1 MKKYLIILLSVGLM
15 ACQQETDN
23 TSETPGEGNTINNK
37 ELDDLKAENMDLK
50 HQIAVKDSMYNYYAA
65 YMNDIRT
72 NLDLIQGKQKNL
84 FDKTANPEMLSASD
98 PNIVEDIQELGK
110 LLNDNQA
117 KIAKLK
123 AEIKNNNTQ
132 MNAFEEMII
141 SLSEEVEMKNMEIFQ
156 LQQEMENMDA
166 AFGELFEAFKEK
178 SETLETTT
186 NELNTAYFAYGT
198 KKELV
203 NNNVITTEGGFIGI
217 GKNKELA
224 DDFNQDYFTEVN
236 IMDLQEIPLAFD
248 KVEMV
253 TTHPSGSYEFQM
265 TDENSVNKL
274 IINDPKAFW
283 SVSKYLV
290 MVVK

>member
-1 MKKYLIILLSVGLM
+1 MRKYLFIVLAVGLFS
-15 ACQQETDN
+15 CQPETEN
-23 TSETPGEGNTINNK
+23 TTETPGENNTINNK
-37 ELDDLKAENMDLK
+37 ELDDLKAENLDLK
-50 HQIAVKDSMYNYYAA
+50 HQIAVKDSVYNYYAA

-84 FDKTANPEMLSASD
+84 FDKTANPEMLSATD
-98 PNIVEDIQELGK
+98 PNIVEDIQLLGQ

-117 KIAKLK
+117 KIAALK

-132 MNAFEEMII
+132 MGAFEEMII
-141 SLSEEVEMKNMEIFQ
+141 SLSEEVEAKNMEIYQ

-166 AFGELFEAFKEK
+166 AFGELFEAFKET

-186 NELNTAYFAYGT
+186 NELNTAFFAYGS
-198 KKELV
+198 KKELID
-203 NNNVITTEGGFIGI
+203 NKVITTEGGFIGL

-224 DDFNQDYFTEVN
+224 DDFNKDYFTEVN
-236 IMDLQEIPLAFD
+236 IMDLTEIPLGFE
-248 KVEMV
+248 KVELI
-253 TTHPSGSYEFQM
+253 TTHPSASYELKGDGPI
-265 TDENSVNKL
+265 TKL
-274 IINDPKAFW
+274 VINDPKTFW

>member
-1 MKKYLIILLSVGLM
+1 MKKYLFIALAIGLFS
-15 ACQQETDN
+15 CQQETEN
-23 TSETPGEGNTINNK
+23 PTETPGENNTINNK
-37 ELDDLKAENMDLK
+37 ELNDLKAENLDLK

-84 FDKTANPEMLSASD
+84 FDKTANPEMLSATD

-141 SLSEEVEMKNMEIFQ
+141 SLSEEVEMKNMEIYQ

-178 SETLETTT
+178 SETLESTT
-186 NELNTAYFAYGT
+186 NELNTAFFAYGT
-198 KKELV
+198 KKELIE
-203 NNNVITTEGGFIGI
+203 NNVITTEGGFIGI

-236 IMDLQEIPLAFD
+236 IMDLSEISLGFD
-248 KVEMV
+248 KVELI
-253 TTHPSGSYEFQM
+253 TTHPSGSYAFKGDDQI
-265 TDENSVNKL
+265 TKL
-274 IINDPKAFW
+274 VINDPKTFW

>member
-1 MKKYLIILLSVGLM
+1 MKKYLLIVMTLGLF
-15 ACQQETDN
+15 ACQTETEN
-23 TSETPGEGNTINNK
+23 PSESGGGNNSINNK
-37 ELDDLKAENMDLK
+37 ELDDLKAENLDLK

-65 YMNDIRT
+65 YMNDIRS

-84 FDKTANPEMLSASD
+84 FDKTANPEMLSATD
-98 PNIVEDIQELGK
+98 PNIVEDIQALGK

-132 MNAFEEMII
+132 MSAFEEMII

-166 AFGELFEAFKEK
+166 AFGELFEAFKET
-178 SETLETTT
+178 SESLETTT
-186 NELNTAYFAYGT
+186 NALNTAYFAYGT
-198 KKELV
+198 KKELLD
-203 NNNVITTEGGFIGI
+203 NNVITTEGGFIGI
-217 GKNKELA
+217 GKIKELA
-224 DDFNQDYFTEVN
+224 DNFNHDYFTEVN
-236 IMDLQEIPLAFD
+236 IMDLKEIPLGFE

-253 TTHPSGSYEFQM
+253 TTHPSSSYEFKGDGQI
-265 TDENSVNKL
+265 TKL
-274 IINDPKAFW
+274 VINDPKAFW
-283 SVSKYLV
+283 SISKYLV

>member
-1 MKKYLIILLSVGLM
+1 MKKYLFIVLALGLFS
-15 ACQQETDN
+15 CQPNGEN
-23 TSETPGEGNTINNK
+23 GSETEGGHNTIENK
-37 ELDDLKAENMDLK
+37 ELDDLKAENLDLK
-50 HQIAVKDSMYNYYAA
+50 HQLTVKDSMYNYYAA
-65 YMNDIRT
+65 YMNDIRS

-84 FDKTANPEMLSASD
+84 FDKTANPEMLSATD
-98 PNIVEDIQELGK
+98 PYIVEDIQALGK

-132 MNAFEEMII
+132 LNAFEEMII
-141 SLSEEVEMKNMEIFQ
+141 SLSEEVESKNMEIFQ

-166 AFGELFEAFKEK
+166 AFGELFEAFKET

-198 KKELV
+198 KKELLD
-203 NNNVITTEGGFIGI
+203 NNVITTDGGFIGI
-217 GKNKELA
+217 GKIKELA
-224 DDFNQDYFTEVN
+224 ENFNHDYFTEVN
-236 IMDLQEIPLAFD
+236 IMDLKEVPLGFE

-253 TTHPSGSYEFQM
+253 TTHPTGSYELKGDDQI
-265 TDENSVNKL
+265 TKL
-274 IINDPKAFW
+274 VINDPKKFW

>member
-1 MKKYLIILLSVGLM
+1 MKKYLFIVLALGLF
-15 ACQQETDN
+15 ACQPDSEN
-23 TSETPGEGNTINNK
+23 SSETPGGNNSINNK
-37 ELDDLKAENMDLK
+37 ELEDLKSENLNLK
-50 HQIAVKDSMYNYYAA
+50 HQLAVKDSMYNYYAA

-84 FDKTANPEMLSASD
+84 FDKTTNPEMLSATD

-141 SLSEEVEMKNMEIFQ
+141 SLSEEVESKNMEIFQ
-156 LQQEMENMDA
+156 LQQELENMDA
-166 AFGELFEAFKEK
+166 AFGELFEAFKET

-186 NELNTAYFAYGT
+186 NELNTAFYAYGT
-198 KKELV
+198 KKELID
-203 NNNVITTEGGFIGI
+203 NNVITTEGGFIGI

-224 DDFNQDYFTEVN
+224 DNFNHDYFTQVN
-236 IMDLQEIPLAFD
+236 IMDLIEIPLGFE

-253 TTHPSGSYEFQM
+253 TSHPSASYELKSGNGQV
-265 TDENSVNKL
+265 TKL
-274 IINDPKAFW
+274 VINDPKAFW

>member
-1 MKKYLIILLSVGLM
+1 MKKYFIILLSIGLI
-15 ACQQETDN
+15 ACQPD
-23 TSETPGEGNTINNK
+23 GENSGENSSSNNTIENK
-37 ELDDLKAENMDLK
+37 ELDDLKNENLNLK
-50 HQIAVKDSMYNYYAA
+50 HQLAVKDSLYNYYAA
-65 YMNDIRT
+65 YMNDIRS

-84 FDKTANPEMLSASD
+84 FDKTANPEMLSATD
-98 PNIVEDIQELGK
+98 PNIVTDIQELGK
-110 LLNDNQA
+110 LLNDNQS

-123 AEIKNNNTQ
+123 AEIKNNNSQ

-166 AFGELFEAFKEK
+166 AFGELFEAFKETN
-178 SETLETTT
+178 ETLETTT

-198 KKELV
+198 KTELIE
-203 NNNVITTEGGFIGI
+203 NNVITTEGGFIGL

-224 DDFNQDYFTEVN
+224 DNFNKGYFTEVN
-236 IMDLQEIPLAFD
+236 IMDLNEVPLGFD

-253 TTHPSGSYEFQM
+253 TTHPSGSYELKSGNDGQI
-265 TDENSVNKL
+265 SKL
-274 IINDPKAFW
+274 IINDPKTFW